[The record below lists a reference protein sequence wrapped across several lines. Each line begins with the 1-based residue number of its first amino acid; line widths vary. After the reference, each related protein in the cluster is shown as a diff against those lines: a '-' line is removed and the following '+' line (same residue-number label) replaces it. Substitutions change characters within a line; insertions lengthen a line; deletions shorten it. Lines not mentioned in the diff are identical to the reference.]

1 MTLIIQEDC
10 STLVCNHFLRV
21 IKWWRILITTQDWK
35 VGLKFMLFYVP
46 DFSSSLS
53 VLKWHVGIRRFSLS
67 SEMPKNRQS
76 RRKPKATIRRVQPRL
91 HWCSPALCA
100 GWVLRCSH
108 SLTQKY
114 FMCYSNRFG
123 HPWQLP
129 SFLFIGSLGVWVYNF
144 ILIHQ
149 ITDQHQYFSSEIIF
163 IGLTENVQ
171 YASKQN

>member
-1 MTLIIQEDC
+1 M
-10 STLVCNHFLRV
+10 
-21 IKWWRILITTQDWK
+21 TTQGCK
-35 VGLKFMLFYVP
+35 VGLKFKLFAVP

-53 VLKWHVGIRRFSLS
+53 VLKWHVDIRRFSLS

-76 RRKPKATIRRVQPRL
+76 RRKPKVMIRRLQPRL

-100 GWVLRCSH
+100 GWVLIWSH
-108 SLTQKY
+108 SLTQKH
-114 FMCYSNRFG
+114 FMCYSNIKRFG

-129 SFLFIGSLGVWVYNF
+129 SFLFINHWVSGVYNF

-149 ITDQHQYFSSEIIF
+149 ITDRHQYFSSEIIF
-163 IGLTENVQ
+163 IGLTEDRQ